1 MEHRGEKMLTR
12 CDSLRLS
19 LAIVC
24 LSVIVG
30 LTSVARGFVLT
41 PDENGVRLQI
51 PSALY
56 VASDDGH
63 LTRIVALGAAAPGGG
78 TIAYIGAPTFANNG
92 TVFFATQIRT
102 GAAAEW
108 KILRAGLKEPNEV
121 GIGLAMDSHAVRPD
135 CQPIL
140 NTEPYVISDG
150 DGTIAFVA
158 DRQGGGSALFHY
170 TSGHLTCEVRTGDR
184 TAEGNVVT
192 SIGFG
197 SARAADNGATVLRVD
212 LVRNGPAAAK
222 RRTRRGIVLS
232 MPRAPVREIAV
243 QGDRSHDG
251 LRYGDHFGLP
261 AIAVAGNNVLVAFT
275 NHTDQGSALFMGLP
289 DALMRTVSVGAM
301 VEGRALTYLSDGRP
315 SLDSDSSVAIGA
327 VAGSRR
333 LILVLRNGEPLF
345 AVPEGQKTNSGD
357 QIMGLGDPV
366 ATVSGRVYAEGVDQ
380 DGRDRIFI
388 LQSGASVAPAILTR
402 QELLPSS
409 AAVDRNGKVAFLA
422 SQHIDGAR
430 SPGEA
435 ESGQEGASLQ

>member
-1 MEHRGEKMLTR
+1 MLTR
-12 CDSLRLS
+12 CGSLRLS

-24 LSVIVG
+24 LSVIAG
-30 LTSVARGFVLT
+30 LTSAARGFVLT
-41 PDENGVRLQI
+41 PDENGVGLQI

-56 VASDDGH
+56 VTSADGH
-63 LTRIVALGAAAPGGG
+63 STRIVALGAAAPGGG

-92 TVFFATQIRT
+92 TVFFATQVRT
-102 GAAAEW
+102 AATAEW
-108 KILRAGLKEPNEV
+108 KILRADLKQPNEV
-121 GIGLAMDSHAVRPD
+121 GIGLAMESRSAPPD
-135 CQPIL
+135 CQPVL

-158 DRQGGGSALFHY
+158 DRRGGGSALFHY

-184 TAEGNVVT
+184 TAEGNVIT

-197 SARAADNGATVLRVD
+197 SASAAENGGTVLLVD
-212 LVRNGPAAAK
+212 LVRNDPAAAK
-222 RRTRRGIVLS
+222 RGMRKGIVLA
-232 MPRAPVREIAV
+232 MPGAPVREIAV

-251 LRYGDHFGLP
+251 LRYGGHFGLP
-261 AIAVAGNNVLVAFT
+261 AIAVAGNSVLVAFT

-289 DALMRTVSVGAM
+289 DAPTRSVSVGAM

-333 LILVLRNGEPLF
+333 LILVLRSGEPLF
-345 AVPEGQKTNSGD
+345 SVPEGQKTNNGD
-357 QIMGLGDPV
+357 RITGLGDPV

-380 DGRDRIFI
+380 NGRDRIFI
-388 LQSGASVAPAILTR
+388 LQSGASVAPAISTR
-402 QELLPSS
+402 HEFLPSS

-430 SPGEA
+430 SAGKA